1 MESVFVIYCC
11 VTNYP
16 WTQWLKTTVIITL
29 SEFPWG
35 RNLDPLP
42 PDLSWGCHEDA
53 EQGYALIWMLRWG
66 RTCVWTAPCTC
77 WQGAVLCGLWD
88 RVPLFLVGWGLPS
101 VSGCM
106 GSSAEQNT
114 AWQWAST
121 RESKEC
127 AGDRRYRVF
136 VTPSQKWISLQLGVS
151 HCAQPVPKGRV
162 LLKDMDSKSWD
173 QRGLTTRSCK
183 DWEWRWF
190 FKVSRMS

>member
-1 MESVFVIYCC
+1 MKGTLAVKDQSGPSENLSPATFWLKFSPFHFNMESVFVIYCC

-29 SEFPWG
+29 LEFPWV

-53 EQGYALIWMLRWG
+53 EQGYALIWMLHWG
-66 RTCVWTAPCTC
+66 RTRVWTVPCAC

-88 RVPLFLVGWGLPS
+88 RVPLVLVGWGLPS

-136 VTPSQKWISLQLGVS
+136 VTPSQKRSL
-151 HCAQPVPKGRV
+151 C
-162 LLKDMDSKSWD
+162 
-173 QRGLTTRSCK
+173 C
-183 DWEWRWF
+183 
-190 FKVSRMS
+190 